1 MEIRRATLND
11 IKTIAEYNYNLA
23 FETEDK
29 KLDMEILTKGVKNLI
44 EDENK
49 GIYHV
54 CEIGDKVIGQI
65 MYTFEW
71 SDWRNGTFLWVQSVY
86 VDKEYRGK
94 GVFKK
99 LYNYIKDICDNDENI
114 CGIRLYV
121 ERENY
126 VAQKTYSNLGM
137 HECNYHMYEY
147 EK

>member
-1 MEIRRATLND
+1 MPATCL
-11 IKTIAEYNYNLA
+11 KAG
-23 FETEDK
+23 
-29 KLDMEILTKGVKNLI
+29 TKAYWLGSDGNKYSKSGDTYTLI
-44 EDENK
+44 EDESK

-54 CEIGDKVIGQI
+54 CEIDGKTVGQI
-65 MYTFEW
+65 MYTYEW

-86 VDKEYRGK
+86 VNKENRGR
-94 GVFKK
+94 GVFKA
-99 LYNYIKDICDNDENI
+99 LYNYIKDMCDKDESI

>member
-1 MEIRRATLND
+1 MKIRRATLEDVN
-11 IKTIAEYNYNLA
+11 IIAEYNYNLA

-29 KLDMEILTKGVKNLI
+29 KLDMNVLTNGVRVLI
-44 EDENK
+44 EDESK

-54 CEIGDKVIGQI
+54 CEIDGKVIGQI

-86 VDKEYRGK
+86 VNKNYRGK
-94 GVFKK
+94 GVFKS
-99 LYNYIKDICDNDENI
+99 LYNHVKRMCDNNSNI

-126 VAQKTYSNLGM
+126 VAQKTYSSLGM
-137 HECNYHMYEY
+137 KECNYHMYEY

>member
-1 MEIRRATLND
+1 MKIRRATVEDVN
-11 IKTIAEYNYNLA
+11 IIAEYNYNLA

-29 KLDMEILTKGVKNLI
+29 KLNMEILEEGVRNLI
-44 EDENK
+44 KDENK
-49 GIYHV
+49 GVYHV
-54 CEIGDKVIGQI
+54 CEIDGKVIGQI

-86 VDKEYRGK
+86 VNKNYRGK
-94 GVFKK
+94 GVFKS
-99 LYNYIKDICDNDENI
+99 LYNHIKSMCDNNDNI

-126 VAQKTYSNLGM
+126 IAQKTYSNLGM
-137 HECNYHMYEY
+137 KECNYHMYEY